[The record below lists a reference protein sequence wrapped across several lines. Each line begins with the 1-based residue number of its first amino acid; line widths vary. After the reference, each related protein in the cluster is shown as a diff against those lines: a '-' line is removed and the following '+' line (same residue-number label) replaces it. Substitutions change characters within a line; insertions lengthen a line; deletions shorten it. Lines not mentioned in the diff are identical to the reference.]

1 MKKLTIGI
9 CTISTRHEN
18 YLPQTLSSLLTHTN
32 QQEQQELQIVV
43 FDCDMTAQESSY
55 ISATKAQF
63 RSQIEAGLLEIV
75 RTSPADYPDLTDLP
89 LSFGDSPDRVY
100 WRTKQCLDY
109 SLIFQHCAGKAEY
122 YLHLEDDVLCAP
134 QYYQKL
140 CHEIERFPASDW
152 AAMQFCDLGFIG
164 MLFKDADLKKIA
176 SFFRTFSDEMPVDWL
191 IKYFLALRR
200 RKGQEF
206 IRAER
211 GLFQHIGYY
220 SSLKDKLSDVESP
233 IFDRSSL
240 HDLLR
245 QHHWTKGISTAFS
258 RGFITYR
265 KAKSYAKEMLKP

>member
-18 YLPQTLSSLLTHTN
+18 YLPQTLSSLLSHTN

-43 FDCDMTAQESSY
+43 FDCDMTAEESSY

-63 RSQIEAGLLEIV
+63 RSQIEEGLIEIV
-75 RTSPADYPDLTDLP
+75 RTSPADYPDLSDLP

-134 QYYQKL
+134 NYYQKI

-164 MLFKDADLKKIA
+164 MLFKDADLKKI
-176 SFFRTFSDEMPVDWL
+176 SFFFRTFCDEMPVDWL
-191 IKYFLALRR
+191 IGYFFALRR
-200 RKGQEF
+200 RKGEEF

-220 SSLKDKLSDVESP
+220 SSLKGKLSDVESP
-233 IFDRSSL
+233 IFDGFSL

-245 QHHWTKGISTAFS
+245 RHNWTKGISTVLS

>member
-9 CTISTRHEN
+9 CTISTRREN
-18 YLPQTLSSLLTHTN
+18 YLPQTLSSLLSHTDRE
-32 QQEQQELQIVV
+32 EQQQLQIVL
-43 FDCDMTAQESSY
+43 FDCDMTAEESSY

-63 RSQIEAGLLEIV
+63 RAYIEEGLIEIV

-89 LSFGDSPDRVY
+89 LSFGDSADRVY

-109 SLIFQHCAGKAEY
+109 SLIFQYCAGKADY
-122 YLHLEDDVLCAP
+122 YLHLEDDVICAP
-134 QYYQKL
+134 NFYQKM
-140 CHEIERFPASDW
+140 CHDIERFPDSDW

-164 MLFKDADLKKIA
+164 MLFKEADLNKISLFLRA
-176 SFFRTFSDEMPVDWL
+176 FCDEMPVDWL
-191 IKYFLALRR
+191 IGYFLALRR

-211 GLFQHIGYY
+211 GLFQHIGYQ
-220 SSLKDKLSDVESP
+220 SSLKGNLSDVQSHL
-233 IFDRSSL
+233 FDRFSL

-245 QHHWTKGISTAFS
+245 QHNWTRAISTALS

-265 KAKSYAKEMLKP
+265 KAKSHAKQMFKP